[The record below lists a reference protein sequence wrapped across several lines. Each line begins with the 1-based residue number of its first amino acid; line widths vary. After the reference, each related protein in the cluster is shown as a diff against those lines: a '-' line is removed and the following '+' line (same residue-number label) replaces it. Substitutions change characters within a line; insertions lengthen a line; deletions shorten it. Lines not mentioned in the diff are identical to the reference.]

1 MGSGDE
7 IESGRTTTGEST
19 TVLLGA
25 IPSEQDVNFNGTVI
39 LAVGPQEGDLHP
51 TGTLNGII
59 GIGSNPATPP
69 GIPGGIGI
77 TGEGGSNMGTGVLG
91 NGGGGGT
98 GVEANGGKGGQVVFG
113 IDPAGIG
120 LLARGGA
127 VDNTFAI
134 STNRAPH
141 GPGVVASAGASA
153 VPKLTETGNVGVFGQ
168 GGDQVDETRD
178 TGTGSP
184 PIVVGPASA
193 GAGVVGRGGIVR
205 GNNGV
210 PNGPV
215 VNTGGKSAGVVG
227 LAGGLSMPLPGEYAF
242 AGVFGKSD
250 IGAGVS
256 GVADSGIG
264 VVGASTKG
272 VGVSGVNLSGDP
284 KTARAGVEGFAAADR
299 GGVFTSDTVAQLRL
313 VPHQTNGVGATPQ
326 DAGIAGMA
334 GDLLATIDGE
344 NTAHLWFCQRAS
356 DPGPVVW
363 VMLA

>member
-51 TGTLNGII
+51 TDTLNGII

-77 TGEGGSNMGTGVLG
+77 IGEGGSNMGTGVLG

-141 GPGVVASAGASA
+141 GPGVVASAGASK
-153 VPKLTETGNVGVFGQ
+153 VPKLAETGNVGVFGQ

-184 PIVVGPASA
+184 PIIVGPAFA
-193 GAGVVGRGGIVR
+193 GAGIVGRGGITR
-205 GNNGV
+205 GNDPEV
-210 PNGPV
+210 PNSPV
-215 VNTGGKSAGVVG
+215 VDTGGRSAGVVG
-227 LAGGLSMPLPGEYAF
+227 LAGGLSMPKPQDYSR

-250 IGAGVS
+250 SGAGVK
-256 GVADSGIG
+256 GVSDSGNG
-264 VVGASTKG
+264 VVGTSTEGAG
-272 VGVSGVNLSGDP
+272 VRGENLSLDP
-284 KTARAGVEGFAAADR
+284 RTSGIEGFAVAGR
-299 GGVFTSDTVAQLRL
+299 GGVFFSKKVAQLRL
-313 VPHQTNGVGATPQ
+313 VLPEQPQ
-326 DAGIAGMA
+326 PPSQIEGLE
-334 GDLLATIDGE
+334 GDLLATKDEDGLLG
-344 NTAHLWFCQRAS
+344 LWFCRRAS
-356 DPGPVVW
+356 DPGPVDW
-363 VMLA
+363 VRLA